1 MGTAIA
7 AIIVFSM
14 LVFFHELGHF
24 AVAKLVGIKV
34 HEFAIGMGPKLLSF
48 SGRETAYSV
57 RALPIGG
64 YVKMEGEDEKSDDIR
79 SFNNKSVPARMA
91 VIVAG
96 PIMNFILGLLL
107 FTLLFYSTGSP
118 ITTVDQVLANSPAE
132 MSGIEVGDQ
141 IVEINRQ
148 EINTWSELE
157 TAIGNSQKAPLE
169 VVLRRDGES
178 LTKTM
183 TPMEDEE
190 TGRIM
195 IGIVPKMESSLGG
208 AVRNSFR
215 NFSMIVQEIMG
226 FLRRLVTRQATSAE
240 VAGPIGIISLVGE
253 ATRAGWLNVVFL
265 AALISINL
273 GLMNLLP
280 IPALDGSRLLFLLVE
295 LLRGKPVDPDREG
308 MIHMIGFSILIALMV
323 FVTYQD
329 IVRIFN

>member
-24 AVAKLVGIKV
+24 AIAKLVGIKV
-34 HEFAIGMGPKLLSF
+34 HEFAIGMGPKLFAF
-48 SGRETAYSV
+48 SGSETDYSV
-57 RALPIGG
+57 RAFPIGG
-64 YVKMEGEDEKSDDIR
+64 YVKMEGEDEKSEDAR
-79 SFNNKSVPARMA
+79 SFNKKSVPARMA

-107 FTLLFYSTGSP
+107 FTLLFYMTGSP
-118 ITTVDQVLANSPAE
+118 VTTIDQIIPDSPAE
-132 MSGIEVGDQ
+132 MVEIMPGDQ
-141 IVEINRQ
+141 ILKINDEQ
-148 EINTWSELE
+148 IGTWSELE
-157 TAIGNSQKAPLE
+157 VAIGNSGGAPLE
-169 VVLRRDGES
+169 VVLERDS
-178 LTKTM
+178 QIMTKTI
-183 TPMEDEE
+183 TPMRDEE
-190 TGRIM
+190 SGKIM
-195 IGIVPKMESSLGG
+195 IGIVPKMESSLKG
-208 AVRNSFR
+208 AIQNSFH
-215 NFSMIVQEIMG
+215 NFSMIVTEIME
-226 FLRRLVTRQATSAE
+226 FLRRLVTRQASSSE

-265 AALISINL
+265 AALISVNL

-329 IVRIFN
+329 IVRLFN